1 MKYNDREERE
11 DRPNQR
17 LDRDWSPRDDKDKRA
32 KRRQYK
38 EKDRY
43 GYEE

>member
-1 MKYNDREERE
+1 MKYNDREEE
-11 DRPNQR
+11 NRPNQR
-17 LDRDWSPRDDKDKRA
+17 IDHEWSDRDEKAKRA

-43 GYEE
+43 GSEE